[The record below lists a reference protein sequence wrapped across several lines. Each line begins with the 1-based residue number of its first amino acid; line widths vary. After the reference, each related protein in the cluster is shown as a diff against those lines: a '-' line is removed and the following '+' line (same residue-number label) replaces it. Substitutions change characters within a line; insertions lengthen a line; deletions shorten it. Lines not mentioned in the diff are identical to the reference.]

1 MPVLTRSASATHLK
15 KAYLTPHTPLP
26 THARAL
32 IDMTPLPS
40 LFDKIAEA
48 ATRRGRSNSLRL
60 KPKVDDPFTL
70 PSIPEEPERPSSTPV
85 EAKNV
90 QQTSDAPTEVE
101 DEPKPE
107 PVSLH
112 PSVASDH
119 MDYEDTPIVFSEPVN
134 LIFPP
139 APILPPSAPTP
150 APSCLRRSRCELLP
164 IQPTLHIPTPRTICR
179 PVSICRGL

>member
-48 ATRRGRSNSLRL
+48 ATRRGRSNSLKLRS
-60 KPKVDDPFTL
+60 KADDPFAL

-85 EAKNV
+85 EAKYV
-90 QQTSDAPTEVE
+90 QQTSDAPTEAE
-101 DEPKPE
+101 GELEPE
-107 PVSLH
+107 PVSLQ
-112 PSVASDH
+112 PSVTSDH
-119 MDYEDTPIVFSEPVN
+119 MDYEDTPIVFSEPAD
-134 LIFPP
+134 LI
-139 APILPPSAPTP
+139 LPSAPTLPP
-150 APSCLRRSRCELLP
+150 AA
-164 IQPTLHIPTPRTICR
+164 PTPV
-179 PVSICRGL
+179 PPPAYEEVVSDFSQPSQPYTYQHPEPYVAA